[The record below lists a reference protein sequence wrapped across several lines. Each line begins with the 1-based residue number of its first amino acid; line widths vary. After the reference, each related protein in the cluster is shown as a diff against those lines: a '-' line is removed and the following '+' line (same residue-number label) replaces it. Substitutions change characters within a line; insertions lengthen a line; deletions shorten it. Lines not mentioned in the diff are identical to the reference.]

1 MAFALRFAALLRD
14 SLHIV
19 LLSDFFV
26 KRFYKK
32 NETFFKNLQESEIS
46 CNLSDKSPYF
56 PPKPAPR
63 KQIRT
68 KWIINNEKLII
79 AARAQKK
86 FVVSFPRDPSILSG
100 WQSFLITPE
109 TKTNSERSYKRY
121 VLIRSERSQGERQD
135 KRRARRLYENAWHC
149 VAQAATQAKWHNKG
163 TIPIYASAACLPRE
177 RRITL

>member
-68 KWIINNEKLII
+68 K
-79 AARAQKK
+79 
-86 FVVSFPRDPSILSG
+86 
-100 WQSFLITPE
+100 
-109 TKTNSERSYKRY
+109 
-121 VLIRSERSQGERQD
+121 
-135 KRRARRLYENAWHC
+135 
-149 VAQAATQAKWHNKG
+149 
-163 TIPIYASAACLPRE
+163 
-177 RRITL
+177 